1 MDLLAHLKTMVETRK
16 ISGAGVLTLDTYNER
31 IQASHARLISA
42 FTNCRMQ
49 ASNCARLILHQWRSV
64 KSKVSFPIL
73 VTERWARS

>member
-1 MDLLAHLKTMVETRK
+1 MSRHMDLLAHLKTMVETRK

-49 ASNCARLILHQWRSV
+49 ASNCACLMLHQWPSV
-64 KSKVSFPIL
+64 D
-73 VTERWARS
+73 